1 MLNFTGK
8 INASVILA
16 ANFTINATI
25 KESLLLNLTGKSY
38 CYSTNKTCIGKIN
51 PDVILPVGFTIN

>member
-25 KESLLLNLTGKSY
+25 KESLLPNFTGKSY
-38 CYSTNKTCIGKIN
+38 CYSTSKTCIGKIN
-51 PDVILPVGFTIN
+51 PDVILRVGFTIN